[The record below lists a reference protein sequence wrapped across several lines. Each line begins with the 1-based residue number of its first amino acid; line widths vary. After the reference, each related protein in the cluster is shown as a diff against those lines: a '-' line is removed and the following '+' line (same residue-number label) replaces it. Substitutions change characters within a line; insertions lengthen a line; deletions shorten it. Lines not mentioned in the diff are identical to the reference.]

1 MTDGGGDVDVA
12 VRGVQGRVGR
22 GVGSLG
28 RMREGAARFCVDDV
42 AKTLDTIRK
51 FPTYTAG
58 PDLYTAA
65 ASIGPREPMDLIEH
79 STASDVPVSGCTDSG
94 Q

>member
-28 RMREGAARFCVDDV
+28 RMREGAARICVDDGIALQV
-42 AKTLDTIRK
+42 RQAK
-51 FPTYTAG
+51 G
-58 PDLYTAA
+58 
-65 ASIGPREPMDLIEH
+65 
-79 STASDVPVSGCTDSG
+79 TDSTQLG
-94 Q
+94 SIKFVGVEC